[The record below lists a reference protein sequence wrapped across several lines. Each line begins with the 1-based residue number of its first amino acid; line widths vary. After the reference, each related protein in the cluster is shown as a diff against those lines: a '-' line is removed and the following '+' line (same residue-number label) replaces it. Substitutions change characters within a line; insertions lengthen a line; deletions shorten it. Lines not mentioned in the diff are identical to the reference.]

1 MKTTTLDE
9 IVFRDR
15 NKNYGA
21 YDLRKRYNKAVILS
35 FIGALFITSGLVGVP
50 MVQAMMNKHKPIK
63 LEKFVSFDP
72 GIIIDPETPPTPP
85 PPPPPAPI
93 EQIHRL
99 AYEVPLIVD
108 SAMNDQPVLINDDYM
123 ETDINQPV
131 PDQLEAFDHKTPE
144 IPEEFDPPTFN
155 PSEYARFNG
164 GDLDAFRNW
173 VNENIFYPEEAAKN
187 QIMGKVYVQFCINKK
202 GEMVDIIIIR
212 SVDKLIDDETIRVLK
227 LSPLWIPAKQGG
239 TPVKQLFTIPVSF
252 VLQ

>member
-1 MKTTTLDE
+1 MKTTNLDE

-35 FIGALFITSGLVGVP
+35 FIGALFLTSGLVGVP
-50 MVQAMMNKHKPIK
+50 MVQAMMNKHK
-63 LEKFVSFDP
+63 
-72 GIIIDPETPPTPP
+72 IIILDKDISATIDNFHGPDDPPPSPP
-85 PPPPPAPI
+85 PPPPPI
-93 EQIHRL
+93 EPIHRL

-108 SAMNDQPVLINDDYM
+108 TAMNDQTAIINDDYK
-123 ETDINQPV
+123 ESDLNQPV
-131 PDQLEAFDHKTPE
+131 PDRLEIVDRGTNE
-144 IPEEFDPPTFN
+144 ISENFDPPTFN

-164 GDLDAFRNW
+164 GDLDAFRTW
-173 VNENIFYPEEAAKN
+173 VNENIVYPEEAAKN

-202 GEMVDIIIIR
+202 GEMVDIKIIR

-252 VLQ
+252 VLK